1 MMLSMLAY
9 ACMDAITKLL
19 VQNYPV
25 SQTLWVR
32 YIVFA
37 VFALLVARPRGIA
50 RMARSKRPLL
60 QTGRALIALVESA
73 IFVLA
78 FHYLPLAET
87 HAVGS
92 ASPLIVIALSAP
104 LLGERAGLHRW
115 LAVVAGFVGVLLIIR
130 PGFETISWPLM
141 LPLGG
146 AFLWGLYQLLIRL
159 VARHDPPETTLLWSA
174 FTGLIAISIVAPF
187 YWQPPDAFAWFL
199 LLCMGII
206 GSVANY
212 ALIKALDFA
221 EAGALQPYS
230 YTLLIW
236 ATLLGAAVFG
246 DLPGLWTIVGAGV
259 IVLSGL
265 YAWRHDLRDAA
276 RKEARKGA

>member
-1 MMLSMLAY
+1 MLSMLAY

-115 LAVVAGFVGVLLIIR
+115 LADRKSVV
-130 PGFETISWPLM
+130 
-141 LPLGG
+141 
-146 AFLWGLYQLLIRL
+146 
-159 VARHDPPETTLLWSA
+159 
-174 FTGLIAISIVAPF
+174 
-187 YWQPPDAFAWFL
+187 
-199 LLCMGII
+199 
-206 GSVANY
+206 
-212 ALIKALDFA
+212 
-221 EAGALQPYS
+221 
-230 YTLLIW
+230 
-236 ATLLGAAVFG
+236 
-246 DLPGLWTIVGAGV
+246 
-259 IVLSGL
+259 
-265 YAWRHDLRDAA
+265 
-276 RKEARKGA
+276 